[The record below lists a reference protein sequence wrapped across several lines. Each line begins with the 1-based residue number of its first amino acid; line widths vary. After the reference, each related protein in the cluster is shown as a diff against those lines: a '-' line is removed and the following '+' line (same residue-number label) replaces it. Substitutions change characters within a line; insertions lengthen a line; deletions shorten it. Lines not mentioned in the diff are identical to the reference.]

1 MQGESKRLTDI
12 TKENA
17 VYAAVNEFFQCYLT
31 ERDAD
36 RTLALLAENFYS
48 IGTGEGEIA
57 IGKADFKQL
66 LRTELSQLPPPILY
80 TLTDYTQKEL
90 TPDHWECFCNVETRI
105 DLPDG
110 VQAFYRMRVTASLHK
125 AGNHYL
131 FDTFHA
137 STASQYQEEGEFFP
151 LQFISRSA
159 KSINRETQYQLLELI
174 GQIMPGG
181 IIGGYMEDGFPLYVA
196 NERLLSMAGYENC
209 EEFEADIHNLIIN
222 SVHPDDREY
231 VKAEMAKILAPSDQ
245 YEIRYRMKKKDGSY
259 IWVHDIG
266 RRTVA
271 ADGRDAVISVL
282 IDVSQQVRTQT
293 SLEHEALSDPLTGI
307 YNRKGAQMRI
317 EETMGSGPAY
327 LFFMLDLDNFKRVN
341 DLYGHQEGDAVLCLV
356 ADQLM
361 QTFRKTDIICR
372 LGGDEFA
379 IFIPDCQDMQA
390 IQRKVQKLIDSY
402 YEVAQRHWSLSQST
416 MSVGGIFSRRMRTFS
431 ELYQLADEVLYK
443 VKNREKGH
451 CRLRILN

>member
-1 MQGESKRLTDI
+1 MPDESKRLTDI
-12 TKENA
+12 AKDDA
-17 VYAAVNEFFQCYLT
+17 VYDAVNEFFHCYLL

-36 RTLALLAENFYS
+36 RTLALLAEDFYS

-57 IGKADFKQL
+57 IGKADFAQL
-66 LRTELSQLPPPILY
+66 LRTELSQLPTPILY
-80 TLTDYTQKEL
+80 TITDYTQKEL
-90 TPDHWECFCNVETRI
+90 SPGHWECFCNIETRI
-105 DLPDG
+105 DLPDE

-125 AGNHYL
+125 EETRYI

-151 LQFISRSA
+151 MKCISRSA
-159 KSINRETQYQLLELI
+159 KSLSRETQYELLELI

-181 IIGGYMEDGFPLYVA
+181 IIGGYIEEGFPLYVA
-196 NERLLSMAGYENC
+196 NERLLSMAGYESC
-209 EEFEADIHNLIIN
+209 EEFEADIQNLVIN
-222 SVHPDDREY
+222 SIHPDDREY

-271 ADGRDAVISVL
+271 ADGRDAIISVL
-282 IDVSQQVRTQT
+282 IDVSQEVRAQT

-307 YNRKGAQMRI
+307 YNRKGGQTRI
-317 EETMGSGPAY
+317 EETMGSGPMY

-356 ADQLM
+356 ADRLM
-361 QTFRKTDIICR
+361 QIFRKTDIICR

-379 IFIPDCQDMQA
+379 VFLPDCPDMQA
-390 IQRKVQKLIDSY
+390 IQRKIQKLIDFY
-402 YEVAQRHWSLSQST
+402 YEIAQRHWPLSQST
-416 MSVGGIFSRRMRTFS
+416 MSVGGIRCRQRRSFS

-443 VKNREKGH
+443 VKNGEKGH
-451 CRLRILN
+451 CRLRILD